1 MELAVA
7 PPSRVAAGVTLET
20 PLVVTF
26 LGPPSTSDDKCENEE
41 AFTLAETSGIWV
53 FLSLTTPDMQES
65 LAPPREDLLCGSRAD
80 SIHALCEEQEGE
92 RPTIAY
98 AMFPGLVITQPG
110 TYRIKVNIIDMNAT
124 LRLDNEDERAATVLP
139 CLHSPVFE
147 VVEASEHS
155 GNEPQVAETVRRLK
169 SIGINFGGEDEGSGD

>member
-7 PPSRVAAGVTLET
+7 PPSRVAAGVTLRT

-26 LGPPSTSDDKCENEE
+26 SGRPPRADDKREDGE
-41 AFTLAETSGIWV
+41 AFTLPDLSGIWV

-80 SIHALCEEQEGE
+80 SVHAICEEQEVE
-92 RPTIAY
+92 RPTVAY
-98 AMFPGLVITQPG
+98 ATFPGLKITQPG
-110 TYRIKVNIIDMNAT
+110 SYRIKVNIIDMNAAF
-124 LRLDNEDERAATVLP
+124 RADSSFEGAATVLP

-147 VVEASEHS
+147 VVEASDHS
-155 GNEPQVAETVRRLK
+155 GSGPQLAETVSRLR
-169 SIGINFGGEDEGSGD
+169 SIGVNFGGEEDH